1 MSICVHRHVCVHDI
15 CIYTQL
21 VRKNLKDDKAQ
32 IGLRK
37 KNVIITI
44 GEIAKIT
51 SINLCDILIS
61 H

>member
-1 MSICVHRHVCVHDI
+1 MGICVHRHVCVHDI

-32 IGLRK
+32 IGHRK

-44 GEIAKIT
+44 GEIAKII
-51 SINLCDILIS
+51 SINFCDILIS